1 MKQVLFLD
9 GVCPYVYDF
18 KYLKTNPSG
27 ASESYLNML
36 ARALY
41 LKGKCEVYIF
51 QHNRKKPD
59 LQHGIKYIG
68 FDDLENL
75 NKNNIDAV
83 VVQRHTGTIP
93 FAKKEFKN
101 AKIVLWNHDFFESTS
116 FYDLDIKELKKFK
129 TPIVCLTEWHKKNFQ
144 YNFELRGAKVD
155 PNVIPHFVV
164 ENEVTLKNDVITNKI
179 RNEFTLGFF
188 SSEHKGLK
196 TTLQAFSHLFMN
208 NHAFNIYV
216 ASPSYHQFKT
226 SIDLPNLH
234 LRECQSRSDV
244 MKLMSECHA
253 LLHLNNSYPET
264 FGCVHAEANL
274 VGTPVYSYDLGA
286 NREVIDRFNDFVIEP
301 KKYSADPFGYDTVLQ
316 KIMNNISTGVP
327 NIQLKKEF
335 ELDNVLPKWQN
346 LLEIY

>member
-83 VVQRHTGTIP
+83 IVQRHTGTIP

-101 AKIVLWNHDFFESTS
+101 AKIVLWSHDFFESTS
-116 FYDLDIKELKKFK
+116 FYDLDSLK
-129 TPIVCLTEWHKKNFQ
+129 
-144 YNFELRGAKVD
+144 
-155 PNVIPHFVV
+155 
-164 ENEVTLKNDVITNKI
+164 
-179 RNEFTLGFF
+179 
-188 SSEHKGLK
+188 
-196 TTLQAFSHLFMN
+196 
-208 NHAFNIYV
+208 
-216 ASPSYHQFKT
+216 
-226 SIDLPNLH
+226 
-234 LRECQSRSDV
+234 
-244 MKLMSECHA
+244 
-253 LLHLNNSYPET
+253 LL
-264 FGCVHAEANL
+264 
-274 VGTPVYSYDLGA
+274 
-286 NREVIDRFNDFVIEP
+286 
-301 KKYSADPFGYDTVLQ
+301 
-316 KIMNNISTGVP
+316 
-327 NIQLKKEF
+327 
-335 ELDNVLPKWQN
+335 
-346 LLEIY
+346 